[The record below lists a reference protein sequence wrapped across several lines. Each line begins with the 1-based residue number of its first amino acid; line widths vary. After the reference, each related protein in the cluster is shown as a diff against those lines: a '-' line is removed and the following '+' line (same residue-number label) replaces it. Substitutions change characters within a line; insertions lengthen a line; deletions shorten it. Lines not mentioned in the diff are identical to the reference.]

1 MWERATG
8 EVGVAVGDGSKRPA
22 RPMAMVEADVAEGCR
37 RGWCGLVAK
46 RGTHNRGLR
55 ERPKRPRVSG
65 EADAA
70 NGSGLAFGV
79 DDGRYGSLWWLG
91 APVADADDGGG

>member
-1 MWERATG
+1 
-8 EVGVAVGDGSKRPA
+8 
-22 RPMAMVEADVAEGCR
+22 MAMVEADVAEGCR

-70 NGSGLAFGV
+70 NGSG
-79 DDGRYGSLWWLG
+79 YGSLWWLG

>member
-1 MWERATG
+1 MVERMWERATG

-37 RGWCGLVAK
+37 RGRCGLVAK

-70 NGSGLAFGV
+70 NGSG
-79 DDGRYGSLWWLG
+79 
-91 APVADADDGGG
+91 